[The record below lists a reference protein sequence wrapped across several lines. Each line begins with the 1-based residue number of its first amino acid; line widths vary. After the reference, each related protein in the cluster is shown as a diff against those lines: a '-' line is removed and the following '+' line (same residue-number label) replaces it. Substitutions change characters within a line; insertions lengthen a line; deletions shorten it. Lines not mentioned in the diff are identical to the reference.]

1 MGLTDQYYG
10 ASTAGLGKVIQDFG
24 LCDLQGEYLYTAKAR
39 GKGVLVVTFYGLNSG
54 PSTRALQTVQQWV
67 GALPPGKWTALA
79 VGEGGRDELSAFQAS
94 SGLDGLTFVI
104 DHELYQ
110 TRRWGVSHLPMTYVI
125 AGKTGRVL
133 AKVIGDDA
141 ATLDAARGTLSAE
154 LDTLIAMEAAAKQAE
169 ADKKAADAAAKLEA
183 EAKAAEAAK
192 SAEAAG
198 VEKTSEPRPA
208 DAAKA

>member
-24 LCDLQGEYLYTAKAR
+24 LCNLQGEYLYTAKAR
-39 GKGVLVVTFYGLNSG
+39 TKGVLVVTFFGLNSG
-54 PSTRALQTVQQWV
+54 PSTRALQAVQQWS
-67 GALPPGKWTALA
+67 GALPTGKWTALA
-79 VGEGGRDELSAFQAS
+79 VSEGGRDELSAFQS
-94 SGLDGLTFVI
+94 GNGLDGLTFLI

-110 TRRWGVSHLPMTYVI
+110 TRRWGVSHLPITYVI

-133 AKVIGDDA
+133 AKVIGDDPNALEA
-141 ATLDAARGTLSAE
+141 AKNTLSTELDALTAA
-154 LDTLIAMEAAAKQAE
+154 EAAPKQAE

-183 EAKAAEAAK
+183 DAKAADAAK

-198 VEKTSEPRPA
+198 VAKTSEPRPA
-208 DAAKA
+208 DAARA